1 MGVMM
6 AQEDPRFIG
15 SISLALLAC
24 RAWISFLGWMDCVVN
39 AVWFDERMNDEQ
51 CDKGADLIQEVC
63 NINQH
68 TIAKF
73 RQCQH

>member
-24 RAWISFLGWMDCVVN
+24 RAWIPFLGWMDCVVN
-39 AVWFDERMNDEQ
+39 AVWFDERMDDER
-51 CDKGADLIQEVC
+51 CDKANSIQEVC
-63 NINQH
+63 NINKH